1 MELEDGSCKR
11 GADMSYGTSFIP
23 SGDQRHGLWRL
34 RRTSVEWMEITRTYQ
49 KTRTHL
55 GRDTES
61 LVSASDLLWQ
71 VRAFLEEGMGSDWM
85 GLEALILLMPLQ
97 SCMHRCWRLH
107 QSPEKSVL

>member
-11 GADMSYGTSFIP
+11 GADMSYATSFIP

-34 RRTSVEWMEITRTYQ
+34 RRTSVEWMEITRKQEPTWAE
-49 KTRTHL
+49 
-55 GRDTES
+55 DTES

-97 SCMHRCWRLH
+97 SCVHRCWRLH